1 MLYTDTVQKIKVL
14 SSEQKKTESD
24 VVDEAVRE
32 FYKEK
37 DVEYQKYIKELSN
50 LLDEKLNEMKEVLN
64 KVHLAVN
71 VINKETKMN
80 LEFWNHHHFVN
91 EYDLIV
97 TTEDARSKALDTI
110 ESVVNK
116 NIEKERIKKLDRKN

>member
-1 MLYTDTVQKIKVL
+1 CFLCWNSKHNRL
-14 SSEQKKTESD
+14 AD
-24 VVDEAVRE
+24 V
-32 FYKEK
+32 FHLFSLFTIFI
-37 DVEYQKYIKELSN
+37 YIKSTMDFGVDPELSN

-116 NIEKERIKKLDRKN
+116 NIEKERIKKLDR